1 MNYASLALAFAFVA
15 IGLPF
20 LKRARVETDPAQQRN
35 KKLAGILMLC
45 AAAAFFVSFAVSAV
59 AD

>member
-20 LKRARVETDPAQQRN
+20 LKKARAETDPAQQRN
-35 KKLAGILMLC
+35 KKVAGILFLV
-45 AAAAFFVSFAVSAV
+45 AAAAFFISFAVSAV
-59 AD
+59 GD